1 MEGFNAKK
9 LDELLGLEEQNL
21 KSVLLCPIGFR
32 STEDNYQHLTKV
44 RKTNEQLFETI

>member
-9 LDELLGLEEQNL
+9 LDELLGLSEQNL

-32 STEDNYQHLTKV
+32 STEDSYQHLAKV
-44 RKTNEQLFETI
+44 RKSKENLFLTL